1 MFRIYSKNGSQPVWW
16 FWWMDTVNLLYWYG
30 WAVLK
35 NRLWLWHCVS
45 WLEGISGYFND
56 IDTRRNVWKSLQHHC
71 LRWFSLLHL
80 LSQMDAEC
88 TVNKKPQCLA
98 QQAKL
103 GTQKQSSVSTQAH
116 KLIYAELMRPRFMV
130 GPYCSLDTFKFS
142 RNTAASVWERVRAA
156 ISQSLLHKHISSKR

>member
-1 MFRIYSKNGSQPVWW
+1 
-16 FWWMDTVNLLYWYG
+16 
-30 WAVLK
+30 
-35 NRLWLWHCVS
+35 
-45 WLEGISGYFND
+45 
-56 IDTRRNVWKSLQHHC
+56 
-71 LRWFSLLHL
+71 
-80 LSQMDAEC
+80 MDAEC

-142 RNTAASVWERVRAA
+142 RNTAASV
-156 ISQSLLHKHISSKR
+156 